1 LDQLKLNEY
10 TERAVHALRSA
21 LGDSEN
27 TIAAVA
33 SKSGAPMFSFSL
45 PGDRVGGCG
54 RMMIKRDGG
63 ILVWHRTML
72 RPWLPAPFEQR
83 EIGGT
88 NGRGP
93 TPAHQ
98 ISLEK
103 FESLEPDCFARVRQ
117 APQANL
123 SRQSTPQISDADLR
137 DLATRSL
144 AGYGWEAKYESGGIV
159 YLNDGQGSSAAGR
172 LVASGNIAKVWSH
185 RGDIQ
190 LGSPWREGGP
200 NKDGTPCH
208 FATARDLAGLGLQT
222 GVPAVLLAR
231 SSQPSLS
238 DAAKIEA
245 VQATWKQMQ
254 EHLQPCPENHR
265 HLTKGS
271 ISSDRALPPD
281 GLLVADGGRHEGAIA
296 VPMLRDAGESGQLQ
310 VIGVQVLLT
319 SSLKEGNDK
328 MLLANST
335 GTGAFLPWPVP
346 PAGDDGRFDLKRWIE
361 DRDKSKPI
369 VLCEGLATA
378 LAIHHS
384 GAGHAIACFS
394 SNNLPLVAKYLS
406 DRELDA
412 VHGIVVAADNDI
424 GLTREGKIQ
433 SQGVPKA
440 VEAARV
446 CGGEVAFMGR
456 SRPVGHDARD
466 LYAGEGPDGVR
477 RYIGTAQKPDLVQ
490 ERFAR
495 VIEARQMARAAA
507 DIER

>member
-1 LDQLKLNEY
+1 MDQLKLNEY

-27 TIAAVA
+27 TVA
-33 SKSGAPMFSFSL
+33 TVVSKSGAPMFSFSL

-54 RMMIKRDGG
+54 RMMVKRDGEVL
-63 ILVWHRTML
+63 IWHRTMQ

-159 YLNDGQGSSAAGR
+159 YLNDGQGRSAAGR
-172 LVASGNIAKVWSH
+172 LVARDGIATVWSH

-190 LGSPWREGGP
+190 LGNPWREGKP
-200 NKDGTPCH
+200 LKDGTPCH

-222 GVPAVLLAR
+222 AVPAVSLAQ
-231 SSQPSLS
+231 SSQRQLS
-238 DAAKIEA
+238 AEAKIEA
-245 VQATWKQMQ
+245 VQATWQRMQ
-254 EHLQPCPENHR
+254 EHLRPCPASHR
-265 HLTKGS
+265 HLTKGAAS
-271 ISSDRALPPD
+271 LDRALPPD
-281 GLLVADGGRHEGAIA
+281 GLQVVDGGRHEGAIA
-296 VPMLRDAGESGQLQ
+296 VPMLREAGESGLQL
-310 VIGVQVLLT
+310 IGVQVLLRT
-319 SSLKEGNDK
+319 SLEEGNDK
-328 MLLANST
+328 MLLDNST
-335 GTGAFLPWPVP
+335 GAGAFLPWPMP
-346 PAGDDGRFDLKRWIE
+346 PTADDGRFDLKRWVE
-361 DRDKSKPI
+361 DRDSSKPI
-369 VLCEGLATA
+369 VLCEGVATA
-378 LAIHHS
+378 LAVHHS
-384 GAGHAIACFS
+384 GAGHAIVCFS
-394 SNNLPLVAKYLS
+394 SSNLPLVARYLNEN
-406 DRELDA
+406 DFDA
-412 VHGIVVAADNDI
+412 LHGIVVAADNDI
-424 GLTREGKIQ
+424 GLTRDGKLR

-440 VEAARV
+440 IEAARA
-446 CGGEVAFMGR
+446 CDGEAAFMGR

-466 LYAGEGPDGVR
+466 LYAGEGPEAVR
-477 RYIGTAQKPDLVQ
+477 RYIETAQKPDLVQ